1 MKKTIR
7 NCALMVLLA
16 PLLVQCVVAGQK
28 QVRGIDLRLH
38 TIDSRVDDMERT
50 VDALKNKTGG
60 QAEMG
65 LSIDQLKTRLLQL
78 EGQFEE
84 TTNQSRRLQE
94 SDTALQQNLDM
105 KMIDLER
112 KITQLDTRL
121 TDLQGQIGRIDEQVN
136 ATLAGIQDMKSSRA
150 REAAE
155 RAEAAAAAAREAR
168 KKAESVESGKEL
180 TPDKTKKKIETETA
194 VDRKA
199 APPAEIK
206 KTEADPETALYDKA
220 YSLFQQKKYKESYS
234 AFSEYLD
241 KNPQGKLAPNARF
254 WLGEC
259 YYNRK
264 EYELAILEYQ
274 KVIADYPKEAKA
286 SAALFKQGLAFEALK
301 ENETARIVYNKL
313 LEEYPRSEQAGDA
326 RVRLKEIK
334 K

>member
-1 MKKTIR
+1 MKKSIR
-7 NCALMVLLA
+7 TCALILLLA
-16 PLLVQCVVAGQK
+16 PLLVQCVAGQK
-28 QVRGIDLRLH
+28 QVRGIDLRLY
-38 TIDSRVDDMERT
+38 TIDSRVDKMERT
-50 VDALKNKTGG
+50 VDALQNKTGG

-65 LSIDQLKTRLLQL
+65 LAIDQMKTRLLQL

-84 TTNQSRRLQE
+84 TTNQSRKLQE
-94 SDTALQQNLDM
+94 SDSALRQDLDL

-112 KITQLDTRL
+112 KIAQFNTLL
-121 TDLQGQIGRIDEQVN
+121 SDLQGQLGRIDEQVN
-136 ATLAGIQDMKSSRA
+136 ATLAGIQDMKTSRA

-155 RAEAAAAAAREAR
+155 RAETAAAAARDAR
-168 KKAESVESGKEL
+168 RKAESAESGKEL
-180 TPDKTKKKIETETA
+180 TPDKVKKKIETESA
-194 VDRKA
+194 GDRKA
-199 APPAEIK
+199 VPPPETRKAD
-206 KTEADPETALYDKA
+206 ADPETALYDKA

-241 KNPQGKLAPNARF
+241 KHPQGKLAANARF

-259 YYNRK
+259 YYNRT

-274 KVIADYPKEAKA
+274 KVIADYPKDAKA

-326 RVRLKEIK
+326 RVRLREIK